1 MQTNRLCT
9 LFGSFCVAL
18 CGCSGGGGGASESGT
33 ASTSGATATTGTN
46 TTVTDGGLTTTTMGT
61 STTVTDSGLATTTT
75 GTGTDPTG
83 TASIGTASGTDTG
96 TGDTGTGGASTGGS
110 SGTGTTGGV
119 VCTPGVPLMPAQD
132 CAALGLTLSA
142 PYDQGYTC
150 SDLGAIPGVPLEY
163 GGLFVDP
170 SDPNRL
176 IVGGNA
182 NEASGKL
189 YSVGIA
195 RDADCTILG
204 FDGSPTTVWGPA
216 EFNDGGMTFG
226 PGDVLFLARYP
237 SNEIGQLEPGSMVTD
252 KIVDL
257 APLGVTASPG
267 GLTFVPP
274 GFPSAGALKL
284 ASWPSG
290 DWYTLTLAPDNGGT
304 YDVTAAQFETTIPG
318 GPEGFVYI
326 AAGNPQFPTDS
337 ILVSE
342 WSDDKLATY
351 EIDGNGDPVVATR
364 KDFMT
369 GLTGAEGAWIDG
381 PSGSF
386 LFSTWDGI
394 NRLILVHGFLP
405 Q

>member
-1 MQTNRLCT
+1 MRPNLPCM
-9 LFGSFCVAL
+9 LFGSLLVAP
-18 CGCSGGGGGASESGT
+18 CGCSGNGGDSGSGTNSTRGTTRGGGTE
-33 ASTSGATATTGTN
+33 TTGTN
-46 TTVTDGGLTTTTMGT
+46 TTVTDGGITTA
-61 STTVTDSGLATTTT
+61 STGPTGSGTT
-75 GTGTDPTG
+75 GTGT
-83 TASIGTASGTDTG
+83 ASGTDTGAGDTG
-96 TGDTGTGGASTGGS
+96 TGDTGTGGSSGS
-110 SGTGTTGGV
+110 SGSGGGGTTGGV
-119 VCTPGVPLMPAQD
+119 TCTPGTPQMPAQD
-132 CAALGLTLSA
+132 CAALGLTLSP
-142 PYDQGYTC
+142 PYDQAYTC
-150 SDLGAIPGVPLEY
+150 SDLGAIPDVPLEY

-284 ASWPSG
+284 VSWPSG

-326 AAGNPQFPTDS
+326 AAGNPQFPADS

-342 WSDDKLATY
+342 WSDNKLATY
-351 EIDGNGDPVVATR
+351 EIDGNGDPVGATR

-369 GLTGAEGAWIDG
+369 GLTGAEGAWIDA

-386 LFSTWDGI
+386 LFSTWNGV
-394 NRLILVHGFLP
+394 NRLILVHGFIP